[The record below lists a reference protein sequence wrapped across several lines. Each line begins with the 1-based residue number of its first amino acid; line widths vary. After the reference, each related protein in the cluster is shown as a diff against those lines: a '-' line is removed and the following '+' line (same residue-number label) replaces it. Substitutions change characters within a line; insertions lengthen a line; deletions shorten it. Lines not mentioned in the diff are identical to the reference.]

1 MFCCYGGV
9 LGPCPP
15 FGQRATTRIAGS
27 LACPYDGDRAG
38 IALFN
43 SQHSATEY
51 AGDSSAVGQDFGQPV
66 TGARMD
72 SGVAH
77 ERSLECSKKCGDLS
91 CDLWRDFDFQFH
103 RLAIGL

>member
-1 MFCCYGGV
+1 MFCYSGGV
-9 LGPCPP
+9 LGPRPP
-15 FGQRATTRIAGS
+15 FDQRATTRIAGT

-66 TGARMD
+66 TGARMG
-72 SGVAH
+72 SWVTH
-77 ERSLECSKKCGDLS
+77 ERFVREQPAKRRSSQRPLARL
-91 CDLWRDFDFQFH
+91 QFPVSPL
-103 RLAIGL
+103 RNR